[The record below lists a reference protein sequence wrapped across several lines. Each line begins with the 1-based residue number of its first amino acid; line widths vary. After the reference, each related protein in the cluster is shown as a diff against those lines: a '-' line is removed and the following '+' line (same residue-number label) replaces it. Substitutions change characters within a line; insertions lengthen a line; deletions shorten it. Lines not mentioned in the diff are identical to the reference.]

1 MPRGTRG
8 LVRFSMI
15 FKTAKS
21 LNGSLPATD
30 AVYLFPSV
38 KVTSKTLALLTTWL
52 LVIMCPFVSYI
63 KPEPNAVT
71 FWPSPGLD
79 GSAGGAGT
87 LLVIWT
93 TEFCTPSNI
102 ELRWRLCKLNKS
114 TTWEPLLA
122 VLDVLE
128 ALRVL
133 EA

>member
-38 KVTSKTLALLTTWL
+38 NVTSKTLALLTTWL
-52 LVIMCPFVSYI
+52 LVIMCPLVSYI

-71 FWPSPGLD
+71 FWPSPGLV
-79 GSAGGAGT
+79 GSAGGEGGVEDEGGAGT

-93 TEFCTPSNI
+93 TEFCTSPN
-102 ELRWRLCKLNKS
+102 
-114 TTWEPLLA
+114 
-122 VLDVLE
+122 
-128 ALRVL
+128 
-133 EA
+133 